1 VSALELDGISHRYS
15 AATTLREVSLTAKEG
30 EVVAVLGPS
39 GAGKTTLLRVV
50 AGLLRPAAGAVRLGG
65 VDVTGRPPQ
74 QRNVAMMFESY
85 ALYPQLTVL
94 ENCLFALGA
103 RPGLAPREA
112 RERVEQMARL
122 LEIEPLLGRHPS
134 MLSGGQR
141 QRAALCRTLVRDAA
155 AFCLD
160 EPIAH
165 LDAGLRHKLR
175 SELRRVLRA
184 RGVPALWTTPDGLEA
199 LAAADRLVVLVA
211 GEVLDDGPPERVYG
225 EPATTAVARLLGDP
239 PFNLLRGGLGRRGG
253 RLTAVVE
260 GLALPLE
267 DQLARRL
274 EPGAADQVVVGLRP
288 IDIALAREPGQGAA
302 AEVDVFEPFG
312 KYGIV
317 TLRLGAQTVKV
328 KLPGH
333 APFVPGEGVWVRV
346 DPAGIQLFDGRTGR
360 RL

>member
-1 VSALELDGISHRYS
+1 MSALELDGVSHRYG
-15 AATTLREVSLTAKEG
+15 AAPTLRGVSLTAKED

-65 VDVTGRPPQ
+65 VDITGRSPQ
-74 QRNVAMMFESY
+74 ERNVAMMFESY
-85 ALYPQLTVL
+85 ALYPHLTVR

-103 RPGLAPREA
+103 RPGLAPRES
-112 RERVEQMARL
+112 RERVEEMARL

-141 QRAALCRTLVRDAA
+141 QRAALCRALVRDAA
-155 AFCLD
+155 VFCLD

-211 GEVLDDGPPERVYG
+211 GEVLDDGPPDYGSGPEPRRTRHRDSGVNRPPERR
-225 EPATTAVARLLGDP
+225 AS
-239 PFNLLRGGLGRRGG
+239 RG
-253 RLTAVVE
+253 
-260 GLALPLE
+260 
-267 DQLARRL
+267 
-274 EPGAADQVVVGLRP
+274 
-288 IDIALAREPGQGAA
+288 
-302 AEVDVFEPFG
+302 
-312 KYGIV
+312 
-317 TLRLGAQTVKV
+317 
-328 KLPGH
+328 
-333 APFVPGEGVWVRV
+333 VRV
-346 DPAGIQLFDGRTGR
+346 AGVALCRHAAFLG
-360 RL
+360 